1 MLAHKRGGKVGTAVS
16 DDDFPGYAHLCY
28 FLSYEGSY
36 MTYRWTSATQKP
48 TPQTKGLRQNSL
60 LIYNV

>member
-28 FLSYEGSY
+28 FLSYEGSLHDLQVDKCN
-36 MTYRWTSATQKP
+36 TET
-48 TPQTKGLRQNSL
+48 NST
-60 LIYNV
+60 N